1 MMRENRRLQDMDDRC
16 SQQQLEQKAAA
27 AAALSSQLSH
37 TQTLRRVL
45 EEERRRS
52 SVIATLEPA
61 LNTGHISMP
70 KLAVPSPAALQNHAY
85 NMQESSCARSAE
97 S

>member
-1 MMRENRRLQDMDDRC
+1 MMHETRRLQGMDNTC

-27 AAALSSQLSH
+27 AAALSSQLSFK
-37 TQTLRRVL
+37 QTLRRQL
-45 EEERRRS
+45 EEERNN
-52 SVIATLEPA
+52 VIATLEPSP
-61 LNTGHISMP
+61 NKGHIPMP

-85 NMQESSCARSAE
+85 NMQESSRVRNAE